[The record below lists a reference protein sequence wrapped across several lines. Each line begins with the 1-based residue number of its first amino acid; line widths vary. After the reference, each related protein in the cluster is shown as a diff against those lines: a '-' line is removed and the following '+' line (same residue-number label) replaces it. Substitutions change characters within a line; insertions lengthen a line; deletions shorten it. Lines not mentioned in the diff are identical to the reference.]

1 MDRGARPRAPQPEP
15 RNLTEAKGRRHCQS
29 VTASTQDRQQLP
41 DGASRAS
48 GHSCQLAVPSW
59 ELTTELPKHDRATFQ
74 KHEALVRPAW
84 GSETHARVF
93 AESTKIP
100 NLKAYKNF
108 RPAEGQFRFLI
119 GKWTKTAEETQA

>member
-1 MDRGARPRAPQPEP
+1 M
-15 RNLTEAKGRRHCQS
+15 
-29 VTASTQDRQQLP
+29 
-41 DGASRAS
+41 
-48 GHSCQLAVPSW
+48 
-59 ELTTELPKHDRATFQ
+59 
-74 KHEALVRPAW
+74 RPAW

-119 GKWTKTAEETQA
+119 FKKRSVRDRGPQGTEPEPKPEPEPESEPEPEPDSRDKQET